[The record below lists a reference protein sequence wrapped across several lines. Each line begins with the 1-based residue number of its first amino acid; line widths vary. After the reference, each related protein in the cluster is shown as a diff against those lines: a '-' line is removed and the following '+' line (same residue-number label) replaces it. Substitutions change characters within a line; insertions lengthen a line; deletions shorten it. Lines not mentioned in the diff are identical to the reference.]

1 MKKIIYLLILIALA
15 LLIVIAYDLADVH
28 SQKTSTDVNTEN
40 TLAKKVNTTN
50 ENKIKLKDVYTNV
63 PYDISQV
70 NISRTESGGFS
81 RVEVFDK
88 NTSKFI
94 EAYGEKA
101 EPVSK
106 SDILDKLN
114 DISKISKLTIY
125 KERSDGSAVTRLYT
139 VLTVYSD
146 GSFRQIESIDKAYWE
161 KASDG
166 DWKLENPHAS
176 AISTI
181 GSFPTT
187 EIETSGTTTIRM
199 KATLFTVGLLNSSGF
214 DVFSTTGN
222 TYYLRKIVELGY
234 RYNLY

>member
-1 MKKIIYLLILIALA
+1 MKKIIYFLILIALA
-15 LLIVIAYDLADVH
+15 LLIVIAYDLVGVN
-28 SQKTSTDVNTEN
+28 SQKSSTDVSTEN
-40 TLAKKVNTTN
+40 TLAKEVKTAN

-70 NISRTESGGFS
+70 NISRTESDGFS

-88 NTSKFI
+88 NTGKFI

-106 SDILDKLN
+106 SDILDKSN

-125 KERSDGSAVTRLYT
+125 KERIDGSVVTRLYA
-139 VLTVYSD
+139 VLTVYSY

-176 AISTI
+176 AISTT

-187 EIETSGTTTIRM
+187 EIETSGTTTIKM
-199 KATLFTVGLLNSSGF
+199 KATLFTVGLLDSSARSVLSIPG
-214 DVFSTTGN
+214 S

-234 RYNLY
+234 RYSLY

>member
-1 MKKIIYLLILIALA
+1 VKKIIYFLILIALA
-15 LLIVIAYDLADVH
+15 LLIVIAYDLVGVN
-28 SQKTSTDVNTEN
+28 SQKSSTDVSTEN
-40 TLAKKVNTTN
+40 TLAKEVKTAN

-70 NISRTESGGFS
+70 NISRTESDGFS

-88 NTSKFI
+88 NTGKFI

-106 SDILDKLN
+106 SDILDKSN

-125 KERSDGSAVTRLYT
+125 KERIDGSVVTRLYA
-139 VLTVYSD
+139 VLTVYSY

-176 AISTI
+176 AISTT

-187 EIETSGTTTIRM
+187 EIETSGTTTIKM
-199 KATLFTVGLLNSSGF
+199 KATLFTVGLLDSSARSVLSIPG
-214 DVFSTTGN
+214 S

-234 RYNLY
+234 RYSLY

>member
-1 MKKIIYLLILIALA
+1 MKKIIYFLILIALA
-15 LLIVIAYDLADVH
+15 LLIVIAYDLVDVN
-28 SQKTSTDVNTEN
+28 SQRSSTDVSTEN
-40 TLAKKVNTTN
+40 TLAKEAKTAN

-70 NISRTESGGFS
+70 NISRTESDGFS

-88 NTSKFI
+88 NTGKFL

-101 EPVSK
+101 ETVSK
-106 SDILDKLN
+106 SDILDNLN

-125 KERSDGSAVTRLYT
+125 KERTDGSAVTRLYT

-176 AISTI
+176 AISTT

-199 KATLFTVGLLNSSGF
+199 KATLFTVGLLDSSVRSVLSIPG
-214 DVFSTTGN
+214 S

-234 RYNLY
+234 RYSLY

>member
-1 MKKIIYLLILIALA
+1 MKKIIYFLILIALA
-15 LLIVIAYDLADVH
+15 LLIVIAYDLVDVN
-28 SQKTSTDVNTEN
+28 SQRSSTDVSTEN
-40 TLAKKVNTTN
+40 TLAKEAKTAN

-70 NISRTESGGFS
+70 NISRTESDGFS

-88 NTSKFI
+88 NTGKFL

-101 EPVSK
+101 ETVSK
-106 SDILDKLN
+106 SNTMDKSN

-125 KERSDGSAVTRLYT
+125 KERIDGSAVTRLYT
-139 VLTVYSD
+139 VLTVYFD

-187 EIETSGTTTIRM
+187 EIETSGTTTIKM

-234 RYNLY
+234 RYSLY